1 MRRYCAR
8 GLAASALFISAIGC
22 HDSLVKPLPV
32 SAATAQTGTTGTV
45 IASTPEIIAT
55 NEQLAGQM
63 VAGDTVSLKFES
75 DGTDSYVVSFP
86 KKTPK
91 KSPACNPTT
100 IDVTAEYPVKP
111 GAPFT
116 CYINHPTQSG
126 GKVYYKI
133 GKFKSLPDP
142 PPLGPA
148 PTPTP
153 TPTPVPFSVVHCRNC

>member
-8 GLAASALFISAIGC
+8 GLAASALFIATIGC

-32 SAATAQTGTTGTV
+32 SAAMAQTGTVGTV
-45 IASTPEIIAT
+45 IASTPEIVAT

-63 VAGDTVSLKFES
+63 VAQDTVSLTFES

-86 KKTPK
+86 KKIPK
-91 KSPACNPTT
+91 KTPACNPTT
-100 IDVTAEYPVKP
+100 TDVNAEYPVKP
-111 GAPFT
+111 GTSFM
-116 CYINHPTQSG
+116 CYINHPTQDG

-153 TPTPVPFSVVHCRNC
+153 TPVPFSVVHCKGC